1 MNELKRTRLIL
12 ILQNWIISSMDP
24 QDTEIVAS
32 RNKFL
37 LIRLFLMRLKIIDKE
52 KYVDNAYSL
61 FNISAF

>member
-12 ILQNWIISSMDP
+12 ILQNWIISSMNP
-24 QDTEIVAS
+24 QDTEILAS
-32 RNKFL
+32 GNKFL

-61 FNISAF
+61 FNISVF